1 MENKETE
8 FEKMLRELEKMPV
21 PKRIRFVTV
30 AAAVSV
36 ENMSRLRI

>member
-21 PKRIRFVTV
+21 PERTCSIDD
-30 AAAVSV
+30 
-36 ENMSRLRI
+36 ENCESCSG